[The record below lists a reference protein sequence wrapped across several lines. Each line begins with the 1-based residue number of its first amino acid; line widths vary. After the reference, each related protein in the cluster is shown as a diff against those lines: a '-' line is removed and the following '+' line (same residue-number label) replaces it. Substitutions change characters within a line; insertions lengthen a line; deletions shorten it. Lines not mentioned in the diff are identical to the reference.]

1 MNLQTLF
8 DAQRERSRQAAPATW
23 PEGRDRLARVARLLD
38 GHSAALAAAVQADFG
53 VRGERL
59 TEVADLFVLRAML
72 ADWRRLGR
80 AGRAHSA
87 CARRCT

>member
-1 MNLQTLF
+1 LNLQTLF

-23 PEGRDRLARVARLLD
+23 PERRDRLARVARLLD

-80 AGRAHSA
+80 AGRARSA